1 MFAEIQFSGFS
12 DEIDESFDRQM
23 AVIPKLSMRYI
34 EIRGVDG
41 KNIADLT
48 DEELQAV
55 REKLDKAGV
64 SVSSIGSPIGKIDIT
79 DDFAPHLEKFRRV
92 MEMAKV
98 LGTRYI
104 RMFSFFM
111 PQGGDPADYR
121 GEVLRR
127 LRVMIEEAEKEG
139 LILLHENEKGIYG
152 DTALRCA
159 DLMKELYSEHFK
171 AVFDFANF
179 IQCGVDPKDAY
190 ELMRPYV
197 AYIHIKDARMADGS
211 VAPPGMGDGSLPLLL
226 GKFKASGYKGF
237 LSLEPHLT
245 NFTGLS
251 SLEKEAQERHTALTG
266 EEAFTLAH
274 DELEKILET
283 L

>member
-1 MFAEIQFSGFS
+1 MFSGIQLSGFA

-23 AVIPKLSMRYI
+23 AVIPALSMKYI

-48 DEELQAV
+48 DDELQAV
-55 REKLDKAGV
+55 REKLDRAGV
-64 SVSSIGSPIGKIDIT
+64 SVSSIGSPIGKIDIS

-92 MEMAKV
+92 MKAAKL

-111 PQGGDPADYR
+111 PKGEDPAAYR
-121 GEVLRR
+121 DEVLYR
-127 LRVMIEEAEKEG
+127 LKVMISEAEKED

-159 DLMKELYSEHFK
+159 DLMKELYGEHFK

-179 IQCGVDPKDAY
+179 IQCGVDPRDAY

-197 AYIHIKDARMADGS
+197 VYIHIKDALKADGS
-211 VAPPGMGDGSLPLLL
+211 VVPPGMGDGSLPLLL
-226 GKFKASGYKGF
+226 GKFKESGYKGF

-245 NFTGLS
+245 NFTGLGG
-251 SLEKEAQERHTALTG
+251 LEKEAQERHTALSG
-266 EEAFTLAH
+266 EEAFKLAH
-274 DELEKILET
+274 DELGKILEA